1 MLNINDAIIGTIE
14 NTFRIGNVDKQNH
27 TCKYE
32 FDYVENGNHH
42 NCMVSEYKN
51 SDNNHTR
58 NISMGNIGFSWS
70 NNSWKLLVQNPD
82 KEYFKIFVGMLIC
95 IERELEIKLPDGL
108 LG

>member
-1 MLNINDAIIGTIE
+1 MLNIKDAVIGTIE
-14 NTFRIGNVDKQNH
+14 DTFRIGA
-27 TCKYE
+27 
-32 FDYVENGNHH
+32 VEKHNHH
-42 NCMVSEYKN
+42 RCSVSEYKN
-51 SDNNHTR
+51 TDDIHTG
-58 NISMGNIGFSWS
+58 NISMGNIGFSWN